1 MNAVTSSSS
10 AINSPASQSSA
21 KGVLIIVCVALFFGV
36 LNASAIGVILPD
48 IASDLSVDTGQLSW
62 LMTGFLLIYGITIP
76 FYGRL
81 ADRYGARPLFLLGV
95 AVFSVGSLLC
105 ALAPNFSFLL
115 VARIIQAIG
124 GAAVPGLGMT
134 LASRAYGPESRGTV
148 LGVVAATI
156 GLAGAIGPLIGG
168 ALSELFGWQYIFVAI
183 AGGAVTIPIGLKILP
198 KNEARSAVN
207 LDLVGGVALGLLV
220 GGAVL
225 IPTEGA
231 RSGWLSPLAVTGI
244 VIGII
249 GLSALVTRQVTA
261 SSPFIPREFLQS
273 SRYIRLIWMSF
284 SVMAANVAIL
294 IGLPILLAAS
304 YNLSPL
310 EVGLT
315 MLPGAIASSVFG
327 VLAGRLTD
335 RNGAR
340 LPTWVGAPVMLLA
353 VLGLST
359 SAGES
364 IWLIAAFAGLLGA
377 GFGLVNTP
385 LAATVSRIVR
395 SQVLVLSQ
403 PNCWQDRDGEA

>member
-1 MNAVTSSSS
+1 M
-10 AINSPASQSSA
+10 AIYF
-21 KGVLIIVCVALFFGV
+21 CCYR
-36 LNASAIGVILPD
+36 
-48 IASDLSVDTGQLSW
+48 W
-62 LMTGFLLIYGITIP
+62 
-76 FYGRL
+76 
-81 ADRYGARPLFLLGV
+81 
-95 AVFSVGSLLC
+95 
-105 ALAPNFSFLL
+105 
-115 VARIIQAIG
+115 
-124 GAAVPGLGMT
+124 
-134 LASRAYGPESRGTV
+134 
-148 LGVVAATI
+148 
-156 GLAGAIGPLIGG
+156 
-168 ALSELFGWQYIFVAI
+168 
-183 AGGAVTIPIGLKILP
+183 GAVTIPIGLKILT
-198 KNEARSAVN
+198 KDEARSAVN

-231 RSGWLSPLAVTGI
+231 RSGWLSPLVVTGI
-244 VIGII
+244 VIAVI
-249 GLSALVTRQVTA
+249 GLSTLTARQVTA

-273 SRYIRLIWMSF
+273 SRYVRLVWMSF

-335 RNGAR
+335 RNGTR

-364 IWLIAAFAGLLGA
+364 VWLIAVFAGLLGA

-395 SQVLVLSQ
+395 SQVLASALSINSRLFFLGGSLGAAMVMAVVTSRGQDAASVLNPLHSGAGAGFSDAFLLLAIPVVLVMALSLALPKALARDVPLQ
-403 PNCWQDRDGEA
+403 PGLSTERNWVANCSVPWTPECQEITAACFECIFPIVETEFASSGAR